1 LKCVATDQNGNKVWE
16 REFKESGQA
25 PFSEFK
31 KNFSL
36 SAQRA
41 SQAVAAKMQTE
52 INTQEAFRK

>member
-1 LKCVATDQNGNKVWE
+1 MDQSGNKVWE
-16 REFKESGQA
+16 HQFKESGQA

-41 SQAVAAKMQTE
+41 SQAVAAKMQKE
-52 INTQEAFRK
+52 INAQEAFRK